1 MDGIRLFVDDIRE
14 APEGWHLARTVTA
27 AIRVLATAPVRV
39 VEVSLDHDITHDGG
53 TCPESF
59 EVVARY
65 IALMPAEARPEKVFI
80 HTANVAM
87 AGKMKKIIQDAGI
100 PVQANLDRS
109 HDEKA

>member
-1 MDGIRLFVDDIRE
+1 MEGLRLFVDDIRE

-39 VEVSLDHDITHDGG
+39 VEVSLDHDITHNGA
-53 TCPESF
+53 TCPESY
-59 EVVARY
+59 EPVARY
-65 IALMPAEARPEKVFI
+65 IAAMPPEARPDRVFI

-100 PVQANLDRS
+100 PVQANLSRS
-109 HDEKA
+109 E